1 MDSLPILI
9 GLFLVGAWFEVFA
22 VRRHKEFIRLLTD
35 IRTDVN
41 SIYFQTDIRRAERL
55 HNVLAQLRKEFSD
68 FDVQESFA
76 ERIYHSARMET
87 QDLVRLA
94 REGGLRN
101 NLDRFKENRETLD
114 IILLASLDDSTQR
127 YLNGLPKEELFQKLT
142 RARAAAK

>member
-68 FDVQESFA
+68 FDMQECFA

-87 QDLVRLA
+87 
-94 REGGLRN
+94 
-101 NLDRFKENRETLD
+101 
-114 IILLASLDDSTQR
+114 
-127 YLNGLPKEELFQKLT
+127 
-142 RARAAAK
+142 